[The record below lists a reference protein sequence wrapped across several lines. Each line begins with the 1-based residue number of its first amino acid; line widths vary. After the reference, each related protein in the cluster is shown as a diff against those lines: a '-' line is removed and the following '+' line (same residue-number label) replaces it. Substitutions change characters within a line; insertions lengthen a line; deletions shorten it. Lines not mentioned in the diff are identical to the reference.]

1 MLWYAS
7 LCGNRPWD
15 CILCSEAYE
24 KALWLASL
32 LRSGCGCVGTV
43 LCCEADEK
51 ALWLASLCGV
61 GVLKS
66 MFLVHGED
74 LAGISLV
81 KSTNLSLYE
90 DLTA

>member
-1 MLWYAS
+1 MLWYSS

-15 CILCSEAYE
+15 CILCGEAYE

-32 LRSGCGCVGTV
+32 LKSGCVGYV
-43 LCCEADEK
+43 LCGEADEE

-66 MFLVHGED
+66 TFLFRGED
-74 LAGISLV
+74 LTGIFPV
-81 KSTNLSLYE
+81 KSSNPSLYE